1 MPGEGLLSSVG
12 PVCRALRSSWVQIPT
27 GPTLRFFLKNNLD
40 FHLARMS
47 QSVRDVKVSVSVYLF
62 ARKKNTFI
70 QTFNIL
76 QKCYLKII
84 ET

>member
-1 MPGEGLLSSVG
+1 MDPDESVHNESG
-12 PVCRALRSSWVQIPT
+12 FYYPKEETPNETTASNFKEVEQLNKSQDFIHSLRPDISFS
-27 GPTLRFFLKNNLD
+27 F
-40 FHLARMS
+40 S
-47 QSVRDVKVSVSVYLF
+47 LF
-62 ARKKNTFI
+62 ICQKKNTFI